1 MEHPSRPPRSIA
13 EGAARA
19 RVEEMAGS
27 YRRSIV
33 TRQLRTTRTDRA
45 EDRRLK
51 EAVRRMWAKGDYHTF
66 ATSTIWEI
74 GPRLVEACAVSR
86 GERVL
91 DVAAGSGNTAL
102 RAAQAGAIVTA
113 SDLTPENFAAGR
125 EEALRLEVEL
135 EWVEADAEALP
146 FDDDEFD
153 VVTSS
158 FGAIF
163 AFDHGR
169 VAEEM
174 TRVCR
179 PGGRIGMVAFRP
191 VGVASEFFEIVGRY
205 APPPPAHALPP
216 LLWGREEH
224 VRDLFGERVDRL
236 EMTRSSYIE
245 RSTNGPAA
253 YRDLFLTTF
262 GPVIAIR
269 EGLASEPDRVA
280 AFDAELLDFA
290 SSNDRGA
297 PDGASEYP
305 YEYLLIVARVNS

>member
-1 MEHPSRPPRSIA
+1 MTTQQ
-13 EGAARA
+13 RA
-19 RVEEMAGS
+19 R
-27 YRRSIV
+27 
-33 TRQLRTTRTDRA
+33 RTGTED
-45 EDRRLK
+45 DRRLK
-51 EAVRRMWAKGDYHTF
+51 AAVRSMWARGDYHRF
-66 ATSTIWEI
+66 ATSTIWEM
-74 GPRLVEACAVSR
+74 GPRLVEACAVSA
-86 GERVL
+86 GDRVL

-102 RAAQAGAIVTA
+102 RAAKAGAIVTA

-125 EEALRLEVEL
+125 AEAARLGVEL

-146 FDDDEFD
+146 FDDDDFD

-163 AFDHGR
+163 AFDHR
-169 VAEEM
+169 LVAEEM

-191 VGVASEFFEIVGRY
+191 VGVAAEFFEMVGRY
-205 APPPPAHALPP
+205 APPPPAHAQPP

-224 VRDLFGERVDRL
+224 VRDLFGERVEAL
-236 EMTRSSYIE
+236 ETTRGSYVE
-245 RSTNGPAA
+245 RSPNGPAA

-269 EGLASEPDRVA
+269 DGLADEPERVE

-290 SSNDRGA
+290 ERNDRGE
-297 PDGASEYP
+297 PNGPSEYP
-305 YEYLLIVARVNS
+305 YEYLLIVARVAS